1 MGSEQR
7 AQLRDP
13 DKLPWFT
20 TFAVRT
26 SRQVFTLY
34 TLLIIYAVFEIVSA
48 YGTVGLSLG
57 VPTVESAL
65 PPTCPVTV
73 VLPTALFFNYFFFF

>member
-7 AQLRDP
+7 GQLRDP
-13 DKLPWFT
+13 DKLSRFT

-26 SRQVFTLY
+26 SRRVFALY
-34 TLLIIYAVFEIVSA
+34 TRLIIYAVHEIVSA

-57 VPTVESAL
+57 VPTVESPYHSRAQ
-65 PPTCPVTV
+65 
-73 VLPTALFFNYFFFF
+73 